1 MKLKTT
7 NNNKNLFHKIFYC
20 CYGLIEKTPEIKFE
34 FENSN
39 SNSNHQSINEVNQ
52 HNKQSLIYIYSKY
65 IRQDEKNKIK
75 YTKQG
80 ILDFINYL
88 ANLEYSTKYESD
100 GYKISIRDSSEL
112 SNDTLLIRYS
122 ATINKNLFLKEVP
135 NIIEILDAIKNPEKN
150 NKWNI
155 FNKEFIILKRI
166 NDNVD
171 IVKKITVKQINIV
184 PEKEYYNK
192 RIFFCNEGIAY
203 YFTSSIPDNIYPVI
217 DENFRALNYLE
228 TFVIKEDNYSFFF
241 DIFQQMDIKMS
252 IPRTIL
258 IVNLPEK
265 LKEYFSKLIEYF
277 NS

>member
-7 NNNKNLFHKIFYC
+7 SNNKNILDNVFYC
-20 CYGLIEKTPEIKFE
+20 CYGLNEKTPEIKFDL
-34 FENSN
+34 ENSN
-39 SNSNHQSINEVNQ
+39 SNSNHQSISEINQ
-52 HNKQSLIYIYSKY
+52 NRQSPIYMYTKY

-80 ILDFINYL
+80 LLDFIKYL
-88 ANLEYSTKYESD
+88 TNLEYSTKYESD

-112 SNDTLLIRYS
+112 SKDTLLIRYS
-122 ATINKNLFLKEVP
+122 ATISKNLFLKGAP
-135 NIIEILDAIKNPEKN
+135 NIIEMLDAIKNPEKN

-155 FNKEFIILKRI
+155 YNKEFIILKRI
-166 NDNVD
+166 NDNAD
-171 IVKKITVKQINIV
+171 IIKKITVKQINII

-192 RIFFCNEGIAY
+192 RIFFCNEGIVY
-203 YFTSSIPDNIYPVI
+203 YFTSSIPDNIYPVV

-228 TFVIKEDNYSFFF
+228 TFVIKEDNDSFYF
-241 DIFQQMDIKMS
+241 DIFQQIDIKMS

-265 LKEYFSKLIEYF
+265 LKEYFDKLIEYF